1 MPILPV
7 AWFGRQAFLVD
18 FPGTFPRTV
27 NIIIFS
33 CSLLPE
39 SGILKFP
46 RTAGQIAGGGGSML
60 VVNDRIT
67 IPLSQFTF
75 SFARSSGPGGQHV
88 NKVNTKVT
96 LHWPVAE
103 TESLSSA
110 LRDRFCTRYRRR
122 INKQGELVLRSQRF
136 RDRGRNVA
144 DCLQKLRQ
152 MILDV
157 SKPPQ
162 PRKKTKPTRSSKERR
177 LKSKR
182 LKSNKKQLRRPPT
195 DRE

>member
-1 MPILPV
+1 VLICQSPGL
-7 AWFGRQAFLVD
+7 QAFLVD
-18 FPGTFPRTV
+18 FPGTFSKTV

-33 CSLLPE
+33 YSLLPE
-39 SGILKFP
+39 SWILKFP
-46 RTAGQIAGGGGSML
+46 GTAGQIAGGGGSML
-60 VVNDRIT
+60 VVNDRIK

-96 LHWPVAE
+96 LHWRVVE
-103 TESLSSA
+103 TESLSSP

-157 SKPPQ
+157 SKPPR
-162 PRKKTKPTRSSKERR
+162 PRKKTKPSRSSKERR

-182 LKSNKKQLRRPPT
+182 LKSNKKQLRRPPP